1 MAYKTVW
8 AWEKRLRSQGRHSWR
23 EAKHP
28 GGPRKI
34 DAQQRK
40 RLRELLLK
48 GALAHGYA
56 TDLWTLKRVAEVI
69 EKAFGEEYTESGVWH
84 VLRDLGLSAQVPVP
98 PGPGTGRGVHPPQ
111 EGCLVAEVPEG
122 GPTHPGHPPVPGRE
136 LCSIGAPCATDLVD
150 RGKEA

>member
-8 AWEKRLRSQGRHSWR
+8 AWEKRLRAQGPNSWR

-34 DAQQRK
+34 NEKQRK
-40 RLRELLLK
+40 RLREILLE

-69 EKAFGEEYTESGVWH
+69 QKEFGEEYTESGVWH
-84 VLRDLGLSAQVPVP
+84 VLRDLGMSAQVPVP
-98 PGPGTGRGVHPPQ
+98 RAL
-111 EGCLVAEVPEG
+111 E
-122 GPTHPGHPPVPGRE
+122 R
-136 LCSIGAPCATDLVD
+136 D
-150 RGKEA
+150 EAYIRH